1 MKRLSLTAR
10 LSLMFMLAVTGV
22 LAAAGYFFSQLSEHH
37 FDELDRHT
45 LHEKLEASRR
55 LLGELDDLQNFERV
69 RPQLQVLLGGH
80 SEMRGFI
87 FDERGAQLFPQPG
100 VDEAEPPLLDYSL
113 LTMTAKIG
121 AALAVGITYP
131 LLDLIGREAGEL
143 TLDGRVW
150 RGEAGHVEIG
160 AQRLTL
166 LILLDVTAHKAFFHT
181 FSGWL
186 WAALVLCALLSGLLG
201 WLLVRSG
208 LRSLREVTQVAASV
222 SAKSLRERI
231 PDESTPAEL
240 QQLVQAFN
248 AMLARLEDAF
258 VRLSNFSADIAH
270 ELRTP
275 LSNLMTHTEV
285 ALTRARTLDQYQDNL
300 HSNLEELQRM
310 SRMIDDMLFLA
321 KADNGLIV
329 PDAKPVALEALCAQ
343 LLDYYQLSA
352 DERGVRFELFGAGT
366 IQGDLLM
373 LRRALSNLLSNALRY
388 TPDGERIRVTIERG
402 AGHVTLEVSNPGA
415 TIAPEH
421 LERLFDRFYR
431 VDPARRE
438 GSPSNA
444 GLGLAITRSIVQA
457 HQGRI
462 HCSSAQGWTTF
473 CLEFPG

>member
-1 MKRLSLTAR
+1 MTRLSLTAR

-22 LAAAGYFFSQLSEHH
+22 LAAAGYFFHQLSERH
-37 FDELDRHT
+37 FNELDQHT
-45 LHEKLEASRR
+45 LHEKLRAGEA
-55 LLGELDDLQNFERV
+55 LLGELQADDDFERL
-69 RPQLQVLLGGH
+69 RPRLQALLGGH
-80 SEMRGFI
+80 SEIRGFV
-87 FDERGAQLFPQPG
+87 FDAAGRQLFPEPLPG
-100 VDEAEPPLLDYSL
+100 GADPSL
-113 LTMTAKIG
+113 V
-121 AALAVGITYP
+121 ALAAER
-131 LLDLIGREAGEL
+131 DGEL
-143 TLDGRVW
+143 SLDGRFW
-150 RGEAGHVEIG
+150 RAEVTQVPVG
-160 AQRLTL
+160 QSTLTL
-166 LILLDVTAHKAFFHT
+166 LILLDVTVHKAFFHT

-186 WAALVLCALLSGLLG
+186 WGALILCAVLSGLLG

-208 LRSLREVTQVAASV
+208 LRPLRDVTQVAASV

-329 PDAKPVALEALCAQ
+329 PDAKPVALEALCTQ

-352 DERGVRFELFGAGT
+352 DERGVRFELSGAGT

-388 TPDGERIRVTIERG
+388 TPDGERIRVAIERG
-402 AGHVTLEVSNPGA
+402 AGQVTLEVSNPGA

-457 HQGRI
+457 HRGRI
-462 HCSSAQGWTTF
+462 QCSSAQGRTSF
-473 CLEFPG
+473 ALEFPN

>member
-1 MKRLSLTAR
+1 
-10 LSLMFMLAVTGV
+10 
-22 LAAAGYFFSQLSEHH
+22 
-37 FDELDRHT
+37 
-45 LHEKLEASRR
+45 
-55 LLGELDDLQNFERV
+55 
-69 RPQLQVLLGGH
+69 
-80 SEMRGFI
+80 
-87 FDERGAQLFPQPG
+87 
-100 VDEAEPPLLDYSL
+100 
-113 LTMTAKIG
+113 
-121 AALAVGITYP
+121 
-131 LLDLIGREAGEL
+131 
-143 TLDGRVW
+143 
-150 RGEAGHVEIG
+150 
-160 AQRLTL
+160 
-166 LILLDVTAHKAFFHT
+166 
-181 FSGWL
+181 
-186 WAALVLCALLSGLLG
+186 VLCALLSGLLG

-208 LRSLREVTQVAASV
+208 LRPLREVTQVAASV

-231 PDESTPAEL
+231 PDDSTPAEL

-285 ALTRARTLDQYQDNL
+285 ALTRGRSLEQYQDNL

-329 PDAKPVALEALCAQ
+329 PDAKPVALEQLCTQ
-343 LLDYYQLSA
+343 LLDYYQLPA
-352 DERGVRFELFGAGT
+352 DERGVRFELSGAGT

-388 TPDGERIRVTIERG
+388 TPDGERIRVAIERG
-402 AGHVTLEVSNPGA
+402 AGQVTLEVSNPGA
-415 TIAPEH
+415 TIATEH

-462 HCSSAQGWTTF
+462 HCTSAQGRTSF
-473 CLEFPG
+473 MLEFPN

>member
-1 MKRLSLTAR
+1 MIRLSLTAR

-22 LAAAGYFFSQLSEHH
+22 LAAAGYFFGQLSEHH

-55 LLGELDDLQNFERV
+55 LLTGLDDLEHFERV
-69 RPQLQVLLGGH
+69 RPQLQVLLDGH
-80 SEMRGFI
+80 SEMRGFV
-87 FDERGAQLFPQPG
+87 FDEVGTQLFPRPEQQA
-100 VDEAEPPLLDYSL
+100 AEPSL
-113 LTMTAKIG
+113 LM
-121 AALAVGITYP
+121 
-131 LLDLIGREAGEL
+131 LIGENEGEL
-143 TLDGRVW
+143 TLEGRVW
-150 RGEAGHVEIG
+150 RGEAGHVEVG
-160 AQRLTL
+160 GRGLKL
-166 LILLDVTAHKAFFHT
+166 LVMLDVTAHKAFFHT

-208 LRSLREVTQVAASV
+208 LRPLREVTQVAASV

-231 PDESTPAEL
+231 PDDSTPAEL

-285 ALTRARTLDQYQDNL
+285 ALTRGRSLEQYQDNL

-329 PDAKPVALEALCAQ
+329 PDAKPVALEQLCTQ
-343 LLDYYQLSA
+343 LLDYYQLPA
-352 DERGVRFELFGAGT
+352 DERGVRFELTGAGT
-366 IQGDLLM
+366 IQGDLAM

-388 TPDGERIRVTIERG
+388 TPDGELVSVTIERR
-402 AGHVTLEVSNPGA
+402 AECVTLAVTNPGV
-415 TIAPEH
+415 TIAAEH

-444 GLGLAITRSIVQA
+444 GLGLAITRSIIQA
-457 HQGRI
+457 HRGDISCRSEQGR
-462 HCSSAQGWTTF
+462 TTF
-473 CLEFPG
+473 CLQFPV

>member
-1 MKRLSLTAR
+1 MIRLSLTAR

-22 LAAAGYFFSQLSEHH
+22 LAAAGYFFGQLSEHH

-55 LLGELDDLQNFERV
+55 LLTGLDDLEHFERV
-69 RPQLQVLLGGH
+69 RPQLQVLLDGH
-80 SEMRGFI
+80 SEMRGFV
-87 FDERGAQLFPQPG
+87 FDEVGTQLFPRPEQQA
-100 VDEAEPPLLDYSL
+100 AEPSL
-113 LTMTAKIG
+113 LM
-121 AALAVGITYP
+121 
-131 LLDLIGREAGEL
+131 LIGENEGEL
-143 TLDGRVW
+143 TLEGRVW
-150 RGEAGHVEIG
+150 RGEAGYVEVG
-160 AQRLTL
+160 GRGLKL
-166 LILLDVTAHKAFFHT
+166 LVMLDVTAHKAFFHT

-208 LRSLREVTQVAASV
+208 LRPLREVTQVAASV

-231 PDESTPAEL
+231 PDDSTPAEL

-285 ALTRARTLDQYQDNL
+285 ALTRGRSLEQYQDNL

-329 PDAKPVALEALCAQ
+329 PDAKPVALEQLCTQ
-343 LLDYYQLSA
+343 LLDYYQLPA
-352 DERGVRFELFGAGT
+352 DERGVRFELSGAGT

-388 TPDGERIRVTIERG
+388 TPDGERIRVAIERG
-402 AGHVTLEVSNPGA
+402 AGQVTLEVSNPGA
-415 TIAPEH
+415 TIATEH

-462 HCSSAQGWTTF
+462 HCTSAQGRTSF
-473 CLEFPG
+473 MLEFPN

>member
-1 MKRLSLTAR
+1 MIRLSLTAR

-22 LAAAGYFFSQLSEHH
+22 LAAAGYFFGQLSEHH

-55 LLGELDDLQNFERV
+55 LLTGLDDLEHFERV
-69 RPQLQVLLGGH
+69 RPQLQVLLDGH
-80 SEMRGFI
+80 SEMRGFV
-87 FDERGAQLFPQPG
+87 FDEVGTQLFPRPEQQA
-100 VDEAEPPLLDYSL
+100 AEPSL
-113 LTMTAKIG
+113 LM
-121 AALAVGITYP
+121 
-131 LLDLIGREAGEL
+131 LIGENEGEL
-143 TLDGRVW
+143 TLEGRVW
-150 RGEAGHVEIG
+150 RGEAGHVEVG
-160 AQRLTL
+160 GRRLTL
-166 LILLDVTAHKAFFHT
+166 LVMLDVTAHKAFFHT

-208 LRSLREVTQVAASV
+208 LRPLREVTQVAASV

-231 PDESTPAEL
+231 PDDSTPAEL

-285 ALTRARTLDQYQDNL
+285 ALTRGRSLEQYQDNL

-329 PDAKPVALEALCAQ
+329 PDAKPVALEQLCTQ
-343 LLDYYQLSA
+343 LLDYYQLPA
-352 DERGVRFELFGAGT
+352 DERGVRFELTGAGT
-366 IQGDLLM
+366 IQGDLAM

-388 TPDGERIRVTIERG
+388 TPDGELVRVTIERR
-402 AGHVTLEVSNPGA
+402 AECVTLAVANPGV
-415 TIAPEH
+415 TIAAEH

-444 GLGLAITRSIVQA
+444 GLGLAITRSIIQA
-457 HQGRI
+457 HRGDISCR
-462 HCSSAQGWTTF
+462 SEQGWTTF
-473 CLEFPG
+473 WLQFPV

>member
-22 LAAAGYFFSQLSEHH
+22 LAAAGYFFHQLSERH
-37 FDELDRHT
+37 FNELDQHT
-45 LHEKLEASRR
+45 LHEKLRAGEA
-55 LLGELDDLQNFERV
+55 LLGELQADDDFERL
-69 RPQLQVLLGGH
+69 RPRLQALLGGH
-80 SEMRGFI
+80 SEIRGFV
-87 FDERGAQLFPQPG
+87 FDAAGRQLFPEPLPG
-100 VDEAEPPLLDYSL
+100 GADPRLL
-113 LTMTAKIG
+113 
-121 AALAVGITYP
+121 ALAAER
-131 LLDLIGREAGEL
+131 DGEL
-143 TLDGRVW
+143 SLDGRLW
-150 RGEAGHVEIG
+150 RAEVGQVPVG
-160 AQRLTL
+160 QSTLTL
-166 LILLDVTAHKAFFHT
+166 LILLDVTVHKAFFHT

-186 WAALVLCALLSGLLG
+186 WGALILCAVLSGLLG

-208 LRSLREVTQVAASV
+208 LRPLRDVTQVAASV

-285 ALTRARTLDQYQDNL
+285 ALTRARTVEAYQDNL

-329 PDAKPVALEALCAQ
+329 PDAKPVALEALCVQ

-352 DERGVRFELFGAGT
+352 DERGVRFELSGAGT
-366 IQGDLLM
+366 VQGDLLM

-388 TPDGERIRVTIERG
+388 TPDGERIRVAIERG
-402 AGHVTLEVSNPGA
+402 ADQVKLEVSNPGA

-462 HCSSAQGWTTF
+462 HCSSAQGWTSF
-473 CLEFPG
+473 VLEFPN

>member
-1 MKRLSLTAR
+1 MTRLSLTAR

-22 LAAAGYFFSQLSEHH
+22 LAAAGYFFHQLSERH
-37 FDELDRHT
+37 FNELDQHT
-45 LHEKLEASRR
+45 LHEKLRAGEA
-55 LLGELDDLQNFERV
+55 LLGELQADDDFERL
-69 RPQLQVLLGGH
+69 RPRLQALLGGH
-80 SEMRGFI
+80 SEIRGFV
-87 FDERGAQLFPQPG
+87 FDAAGRQLFPEPLPG
-100 VDEAEPPLLDYSL
+100 GADPSL
-113 LTMTAKIG
+113 V
-121 AALAVGITYP
+121 ALAAER
-131 LLDLIGREAGEL
+131 DGEL
-143 TLDGRVW
+143 SLDGRLW
-150 RGEAGHVEIG
+150 RAEVTQVPVG
-160 AQRLTL
+160 QSTLTL
-166 LILLDVTAHKAFFHT
+166 LILLDVTVHKAFFHT

-186 WAALVLCALLSGLLG
+186 WGALILCAVLSGLLG

-208 LRSLREVTQVAASV
+208 LRPLRDVTQVAASV

-352 DERGVRFELFGAGT
+352 DERGVRFELSGVGT

-388 TPDGERIRVTIERG
+388 TPDGELIRVTIERG
-402 AGHVTLEVSNPGA
+402 AGQVTLEVSNPGA

-462 HCSSAQGWTTF
+462 HCTSAQGRTSF
-473 CLEFPG
+473 VLEFPN

>member
-1 MKRLSLTAR
+1 MTRLSLTAR

-22 LAAAGYFFSQLSEHH
+22 LAAAGYFFGQLSQHH
-37 FDELDRHT
+37 FDELDRHS
-45 LHEKLEASRR
+45 LHEKLEAGRR
-55 LLGELDDLQNFERV
+55 LLSGLDDLQDFERV
-69 RPQLQVLLGGH
+69 RPQLQALLGGH
-80 SEMRGFI
+80 SEMRGFV
-87 FDERGAQLFPQPG
+87 FDETGAQLYP
-100 VDEAEPPLLDYSL
+100 EARRALAEPRLLEL
-113 LTMTAKIG
+113 
-121 AALAVGITYP
+121 VGQ
-131 LLDLIGREAGEL
+131 RAGEL
-143 TLDGRVW
+143 QLDGRVW
-150 RGEAGHVEIG
+150 RGEAGHVLIG
-160 AQRLTL
+160 SQRLTL
-166 LILLDVTAHKAFFHT
+166 LVLLDVTVHKAFFHT

-186 WAALVLCALLSGLLG
+186 WGALVLCAALSGLLG
-201 WLLVRSG
+201 WLLVRRG
-208 LRSLREVTQVAASV
+208 LQPLREVTQVAASV
-222 SAKSLRERI
+222 SARSLRERI
-231 PDESTPAEL
+231 PDESIPAEL

-329 PDAKPVALEALCAQ
+329 PDAQPVALEALCAQ
-343 LLDYYQLSA
+343 LLDFYQLSA
-352 DERGVRFELFGAGT
+352 DERGIRFELSGDGT
-366 IQGDLLM
+366 VQGDLSM

-388 TPDGERIRVTIERG
+388 TPDAGVIRVTIERS
-402 AGHVTLEVSNPGA
+402 ADCLVLEVSNPGT

-438 GSPSNA
+438 GSPRNA

-457 HQGRI
+457 HRGRI
-462 HCSSAQGWTTF
+462 HCRSEQDWTTF
-473 CLEFPG
+473 RLEFPS

>member
-1 MKRLSLTAR
+1 MIRLSLTAR

-22 LAAAGYFFSQLSEHH
+22 LAAAGYFFGQLSEHH

-55 LLGELDDLQNFERV
+55 LLTGLDDLEHFERV
-69 RPQLQVLLGGH
+69 RPQLQVLLDGH
-80 SEMRGFI
+80 SEMRGFV
-87 FDERGAQLFPQPG
+87 FDEVGTQLFPRPEQQA
-100 VDEAEPPLLDYSL
+100 AEPSL
-113 LTMTAKIG
+113 LM
-121 AALAVGITYP
+121 
-131 LLDLIGREAGEL
+131 LIGENEGEL
-143 TLDGRVW
+143 TLEGRVW
-150 RGEAGHVEIG
+150 RGEAGHVEVG
-160 AQRLTL
+160 GRCLTL
-166 LILLDVTAHKAFFHT
+166 LVMLDVTAHKAFFHT

-208 LRSLREVTQVAASV
+208 LRPLREVTQVAASV

-231 PDESTPAEL
+231 PDDSTPAEL

-285 ALTRARTLDQYQDNL
+285 ALTRGRSLEQYQDNL

-329 PDAKPVALEALCAQ
+329 PDAKPVALEQLCTQ
-343 LLDYYQLSA
+343 LLDYYQLPA
-352 DERGVRFELFGAGT
+352 DERGVRFELTGAGT
-366 IQGDLLM
+366 IQGDLAM

-388 TPDGERIRVTIERG
+388 TPDGELVSVTIERR
-402 AGHVTLEVSNPGA
+402 AECVTLAVTNPGV
-415 TIAPEH
+415 TIAAEH

-444 GLGLAITRSIVQA
+444 GLGLAITRSIIQA
-457 HQGRI
+457 HRGDISCR
-462 HCSSAQGWTTF
+462 SEQGWTTF
-473 CLEFPG
+473 CLQFPV

>member
-69 RPQLQVLLGGH
+69 RPQLQALLGGH

-100 VDEAEPPLLDYSL
+100 VDEAEPPLLE
-113 LTMTAKIG
+113 
-121 AALAVGITYP
+121 
-131 LLDLIGREAGEL
+131 LIGREAGEL
-143 TLDGRVW
+143 TLDGHVW
-150 RGEAGHVEIG
+150 RGEAGHVAIG

-186 WAALVLCALLSGLLG
+186 WSALVLCALLSGLLG
-201 WLLVRSG
+201 WLLGWLLVRSG
-208 LRSLREVTQVAASV
+208 LRPLREVTQVAASV

-329 PDAKPVALEALCAQ
+329 PDAKPIALDALCAQ

-352 DERGVRFELFGAGT
+352 DERGVRFELVGAGT

-373 LRRALSNLLSNALRY
+373 LRRALSNLMSNALRY
-388 TPDGERIRVTIERG
+388 TPDGERIRVAIERG
-402 AGHVTLEVSNPGA
+402 ADQVTLEVSNPGA
-415 TIAPEH
+415 SIAPEH

-431 VDPARRE
+431 GDPARRE

-457 HQGRI
+457 HRGRI
-462 HCSSAQGWTTF
+462 QCSSAQGLTSF
-473 CLEFPG
+473 VLEFPN